1 MRFLAFAL
9 AFSFSVVAFA
19 GNGQCKNSYLPPIT
33 TSDSIQAIRAKLL
46 TSVFFP
52 VYSAQPSNVPDQM
65 RKHGFFE
72 FSECL
77 DSSAFKGC
85 YAHWLIASGEDVLIA
100 FPRDGRTPF
109 IADCPSAMR
118 EN

>member
-1 MRFLAFAL
+1 MLV
-9 AFSFSVVAFA
+9 FSAYSMCFMCSWVCKGAVSRAGCRGCCQDQPLRSASVK
-19 GNGQCKNSYLPPIT
+19 GPL
-33 TSDSIQAIRAKLL
+33 
-46 TSVFFP
+46 
-52 VYSAQPSNVPDQM
+52 

-100 FPRDGRTPF
+100 FPRDGRNPF